1 MTLIKKIKH
10 AKISFAKQRP
20 NTKYATLNS
29 AKSRSDTF
37 VLWECSRIINFIFS
51 KNNKM
56 ALPLLFILH
65 LGRLFPIAVAA
76 GTALARFVAK
86 NPRVIGSTISIEA
99 ISAAIQ
105 SYVATEKEKI
115 DVVNEIGKE
124 NPQLRADLFKNI
136 FSPNMNIVFNILPY
150 LVAFLIIYYFL
161 KR

>member
-1 MTLIKKIKH
+1 
-10 AKISFAKQRP
+10 
-20 NTKYATLNS
+20 
-29 AKSRSDTF
+29 
-37 VLWECSRIINFIFS
+37 
-51 KNNKM
+51 M